1 MGRCEAAGGRLF
13 IPRSPASFH
22 GALHRFAGRGGVGRV
37 LSHLRKGSHLS
48 LRSCTLLGH
57 HDGPVRMNEAHRG
70 VLASPLYFSVFHRC
84 SFIYQGKLVSKKA
97 LATKKLP
104 RRELDS

>member
-1 MGRCEAAGGRLF
+1 
-13 IPRSPASFH
+13 
-22 GALHRFAGRGGVGRV
+22 
-37 LSHLRKGSHLS
+37 
-48 LRSCTLLGH
+48 
-57 HDGPVRMNEAHRG
+57 MNEAHRG

-104 RRELDS
+104 RRVPEARFELARLSTTVFETAASAIPPLGQAKIHYSGFALLHKAPLSKMAL

>member
-1 MGRCEAAGGRLF
+1 
-13 IPRSPASFH
+13 
-22 GALHRFAGRGGVGRV
+22 
-37 LSHLRKGSHLS
+37 
-48 LRSCTLLGH
+48 
-57 HDGPVRMNEAHRG
+57 MNEAHRG

>member
-1 MGRCEAAGGRLF
+1 
-13 IPRSPASFH
+13 
-22 GALHRFAGRGGVGRV
+22 
-37 LSHLRKGSHLS
+37 
-48 LRSCTLLGH
+48 
-57 HDGPVRMNEAHRG
+57 MNEAHRG

-104 RRELDS
+104 RRELDSELVPEARFELARLSTTVFETAASAIPPLGQAKTHYSGFALLHKAPLSKMAL